1 MSSIFSK
8 FVDKMQKNFY
18 YKLKKVEFMEN
29 LIKLRKEKKL
39 NTREMSTFLGIAKS
53 TYNNWENDKAEPNI
67 AMLKKLSDFFCVSI
81 EYLVGA
87 TNYRSDNIHTPAE
100 TLSADEKTMLN
111 SFRNLGPFEREAILI
126 QIQALAGE
134 SVKVKR

>member
-1 MSSIFSK
+1 
-8 FVDKMQKNFY
+8 
-18 YKLKKVEFMEN
+18 MEN

-87 TNYRSDNIHTPAE
+87 TNYRSDNILPPAE
-100 TLSADEKTMLN
+100 TLSADEKEIIKAY
-111 SFRNLGPFEREAILI
+111 RNLSFDQQKVIKVQLKV
-126 QIQALAGE
+126 LAE
-134 SVKVKR
+134 EFV